1 MIHAWYFPEKCKIIT
16 FKHSV
21 FRNQYFNR
29 VFAFISST
37 ESHTRTN
44 EKKNENFTEHDTFI
58 DIQKITFSKKFQK
71 QTKFFM
77 LNEKCVLSYCKAFWH
92 VPKHRFKF
100 NLLNF
105 HFDHFRFLSTKLEAL
120 VNSQWQRKFCWMK
133 WQRKSWNGQTLQKIS
148 AKSDQPL
155 LSPSRNK
162 ITIGFAWI

>member
-1 MIHAWYFPEKCKIIT
+1 MHDIFQKNAKSLLLSI
-16 FKHSV
+16 
-21 FRNQYFNR
+21 Q
-29 VFAFISST
+29 SSGT
-37 ESHTRTN
+37 NILTGCLRLLVPLSPTHTQMK
-44 EKKNENFTEHDTFI
+44 KKNENFTEHDTFI